1 MDCGKAGKVLQD
13 EIDGRLPPAESAEV
27 RRHVESCGAC
37 AAEADAYR
45 RVGGM
50 LRAWTA
56 ARAEEKAP
64 QLEVLW
70 PRVRAGIEER
80 KPETGGAASIRRWL
94 WLPVA
99 AALAVAAIVFYPSVV
114 NKAPFHPTSFNVT
127 VEDLESETAT
137 VALVDKGDD
146 LPRVIWIIENDKT

>member
-27 RRHVESCGAC
+27 RRHVESCAAC
-37 AAEADAYR
+37 AAEADEYR
-45 RVGGM
+45 RIGEM

-56 ARAEEKAP
+56 ARAAEKEP
-64 QLEVLW
+64 QLDVLW
-70 PRVRAGIEER
+70 PRVRAGIEEG
-80 KPETGGAASIRRWL
+80 KPGKSGALSIRKWL

-99 AALAVAAIVFYPSVV
+99 AALAIGAIVFYPSAV
-114 NKAPFHPTSFNVT
+114 NRAPFHPTSFKVT
-127 VEDLESETAT
+127 VEDLESDTAT

>member
-27 RRHVESCGAC
+27 RRHVESCAAC

-45 RVGGM
+45 RVGEL
-50 LRAWTA
+50 LRAWTV
-56 ARAEEKAP
+56 ARAGEKAP
-64 QLEVLW
+64 QLDVLW

-80 KPETGGAASIRRWL
+80 KRENRGAASIRRWL
-94 WLPVA
+94 WLPA
-99 AALAVAAIVFYPSVV
+99 AAVLAIGAIVFYPSIAD
-114 NKAPFHPTSFNVT
+114 KAPFHPTSFNVT
-127 VEDLESETAT
+127 VEDLESDTAT